1 MDIFLYNSWGRKQTH
16 WCKLPLSHPLQKG
29 TLICATFK
37 RHRKFSVLWKQP
49 TSLQKDRLI
58 SDPGTTAP
66 VLEGDKLM
74 NVFFIPQFCSLR
86 GTQQST
92 AAHIAPSLVCW
103 ALRRAVKHMLNS
115 EHANSLSG
123 KKIWSMYLSALLNQG
138 LNKWICFTGLSGL
151 GG

>member
-1 MDIFLYNSWGRKQTH
+1 MKAKSNESYKTLNYKYQNIQTH
-16 WCKLPLSHPLQKG
+16 VTRWIFFFTTRGGGNKPTDANCPCPTPCRRAHS
-29 TLICATFK
+29 
-37 RHRKFSVLWKQP
+37 SVQHSRDTGNFLCYGNNP
-49 TSLQKDRLI
+49 PPCRRIDI

-92 AAHIAPSLVCW
+92 AAHTAPSLVCW

-123 KKIWSMYLSALLNQG
+123 KKI
-138 LNKWICFTGLSGL
+138 
-151 GG
+151 